1 MKLRGCF
8 LGIQLSLAAL
18 AIMAQS
24 PSLAIGQ
31 TQMVENPNR
40 IKAAFLRN
48 FAHYVN
54 WPSHAFADGRA
65 PWNVCILGP
74 DPFGEVLEATL
85 AERTEQDRPF
95 RIFRADTLDRLP
107 RCQIIYVTY
116 SSAAKRQAVLTELRD
131 KPVLTVG
138 DAPDFLEEGGVIRFQ
153 VEERIRMNV
162 NLDQA
167 RAVSLNIQTR
177 MLEVASGVLDNG
189 VVRKLR

>member
-1 MKLRGCF
+1 MRLRGGF
-8 LGIQLSLAAL
+8 VFIQLTIAAL
-18 AIMAQS
+18 AILVQS

-31 TQMVENPNR
+31 TQVVENSGR

-54 WPSHAFADGRA
+54 WPSNAFADGRS

-74 DPFGEVLEATL
+74 DPFGEILEATL
-85 AERTEQDRPF
+85 AERTEQDRRF
-95 RIFRADTLDRLP
+95 RIFRADSLDRLP
-107 RCQIIYVTY
+107 RCQIVYVTY
-116 SSAAKRQAVLTELRD
+116 GNAARRQAALAELRD

-138 DAPDFLEEGGVIRFQ
+138 DAPEFLEEGGVIRFQ
-153 VEERIRMNV
+153 VDDRVRMNV

-167 RAVSLNIQTR
+167 RSVSLNIQTR

-189 VVRKLR
+189 VVRRMR

>member
-1 MKLRGCF
+1 MKLRRGLVF
-8 LGIQLSLAAL
+8 IQL
-18 AIMAQS
+18 AIATIAIAIQS

-31 TQMVENPNR
+31 TQMAENPNK

-54 WPSHAFADGRA
+54 WPSHAFPDGRS

-74 DPFGEVLEATL
+74 DPFGEVLESTL
-85 AERTEQDRPF
+85 AERTEQDRAF
-95 RIFRADTLDRLP
+95 RIFRADSLERLP
-107 RCQIIYVTY
+107 RCQIVYVTY
-116 SSAAKRQAVLTELRD
+116 NSAAKRQAALTELRD

-153 VEERIRMNV
+153 VEDRIRMNV

-189 VVRKLR
+189 VVRKMR

>member
-1 MKLRGCF
+1 MRLRGAILC
-8 LGIQLSLAAL
+8 IQLAIAAL
-18 AIMAQS
+18 AVAMQS

-31 TQMVENPNR
+31 TQVAENPNR

-54 WPSHAFADGRA
+54 WPASAFPDIRS
-65 PWNVCILGP
+65 PWHVCILGP

-85 AERTEQDRPF
+85 AERTEQDRSF
-95 RIFRADTLDRLP
+95 RIFRADSLDRLP
-107 RCQIIYVTY
+107 RCQIVYVTY

-153 VEERIRMNV
+153 VEDRIRMNV

-167 RAVSLNIQTR
+167 RSVSLNIQTR

-189 VVRKLR
+189 VVRKMR